1 MRPTRVLGPLS
12 LEVPA
17 GRSLAV
23 VGPSGS
29 GKSTLLSIIG
39 CLERPTSGGYYL
51 QDQAVADLGEAE
63 LAKLRRERFG
73 FVFQRFHL
81 IPELSVLDNVSL
93 PLLYQGASVRAGRRE
108 AALALER
115 VSLAA
120 KARAR
125 PYQLSGGEQQRVAVA
140 RAAVSRPTILLADE
154 PTGNLDS
161 ANGALVV
168 ELLLSLRRE
177 NPTGILVMVTH
188 NLALARRLDSMVFLE
203 DGILAEPPATTPQ
216 EGCLVAESPG
226 LG

>member
-1 MRPTRVLGPLS
+1 
-12 LEVPA
+12 
-17 GRSLAV
+17 V

-51 QDQAVADLGEAE
+51 QDQPVADLGEAE

-93 PLLYQGASVRAGRRE
+93 PLLYQGASVRTGRRE

-115 VSLAA
+115 VSLAT

-140 RAAVSRPTILLADE
+140 RATVSRPTILLADE

-168 ELLLSLRRE
+168 ELLLSLQRE
-177 NPTGILVMVTH
+177 SPTGILVMVTH

-203 DGILAEPPATTPQ
+203 DGILADSHATAPQ
-216 EGCLVAESPG
+216 EGCPVAESPG
-226 LG
+226 LR